1 MVQSRHL
8 KKGYRVLLI
17 AISMS
22 FLQILIQSSTSFSVT
37 LVIRTFCIVTLSW
50 EGMMTVPT
58 VGLCSA
64 SSSLASERTGLHS
77 GSILTHPASS
87 RYWMSP
93 CSERVSEILASCSV
107 GSDSSFE
114 SWVRLCHAPSLMR
127 FKKLSIFDNYPR
139 LNSGFCLVVY
149 FKALEPWS

>member
-1 MVQSRHL
+1 VNGLISVLFGHL
-8 KKGYRVLLI
+8 KGYRTLLI

-22 FLQILIQSSTSFSVT
+22 FLQTLTQSSTSFSVT
-37 LVIRTFCIVTLSW
+37 LVIRTFCIFTLSW

-64 SSSLASERTGLHS
+64 SSSLLASERRGLHS
-77 GSILTHPASS
+77 ELILTHLASS

-107 GSDSSFE
+107 GRDSFSE

-127 FKKLSIFDNYPR
+127 SKKSSNFDNN
-139 LNSGFCLVVY
+139 L
-149 FKALEPWS
+149 A